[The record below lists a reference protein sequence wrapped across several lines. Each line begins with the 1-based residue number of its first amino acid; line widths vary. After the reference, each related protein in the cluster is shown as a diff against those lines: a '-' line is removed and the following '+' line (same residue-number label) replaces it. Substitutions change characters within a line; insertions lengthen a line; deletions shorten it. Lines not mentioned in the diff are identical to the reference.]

1 MLTNFVFVLDTNRRI
16 LDPCHPAVAR
26 KLMAT
31 EQAKE
36 FRRYPEVIILD
47 KDIPDAD
54 PQPLT
59 LKIDPGSRVTGFALL
74 NPKHKVIWAM
84 ELTHRGQAISASLTR
99 RAAIRSNRRNR
110 KTRYRKARFNFR
122 TKPKGW
128 LAPSLM
134 HRVLTVE
141 TWVQRICKYANITQ
155 IVMELVK
162 FDTQLMQN
170 PEISGVQY
178 QQGTLYGYEVRQYL
192 LEKWGRKC
200 AYCGAENLP
209 LQIEHIQPKSKGGSD
224 RVSNLTLA
232 CETCNQAKGN
242 QDIREFLSEKS
253 SLLAHILKQAKIPLR
268 DVAAVNSTRWK
279 LFNQLQL
286 TGIPVST
293 GTGGQTQYNRETN
306 GLQKGHWI
314 DAACVGKDTGKLTLK
329 TTQPL
334 NIECKGHGNRQ
345 MCGTNKYGF
354 PIRHRTRRNRC
365 WGFRTGDMVVAKVP
379 QGKFAGKWVG
389 RISIRS
395 KPSFKIASSQ
405 TFDVHPKYLKTIRK
419 SDGYRYEFKHHGH

>member
-16 LDPCHPAVAR
+16 LDPCHPAVVR
-26 KLMAT
+26 KLMST
-31 EQAKE
+31 GKAKE

-47 KDIPDAD
+47 KDIPSAD
-54 PQPLT
+54 SQTLT

-74 NPKHKVIWAM
+74 NPKNEVIWAM
-84 ELTHRGQAISASLTR
+84 ELTHRGKAISASLTR
-99 RAAIRSNRRNR
+99 RAAMRSKRRNR
-110 KTRYRKARFNFR
+110 KTRDRKARFKFR
-122 TKPKGW
+122 SKPKGW

-134 HRVLTVE
+134 HRVLTIE
-141 TWVQRICKYANITQ
+141 TWVKRICKYANVAQ
-155 IVMELVK
+155 IVVELVK
-162 FDTQLMQN
+162 FDTQLMQK
-170 PEISGVQY
+170 PEIDGVEY
-178 QQGTLYGYEVRQYL
+178 QQGALYGYEVRQYL

-200 AYCGAENLP
+200 AYCGAENIP
-209 LQIEHIQPKSKGGSD
+209 LQIEHIKPKSKGGSD

-242 QDIREFLSEKS
+242 QAIQAFLSEKPA
-253 SLLAHILKQAKIPLR
+253 LLDHILKQAKTPLR
-268 DVAAVNSTRWK
+268 DAAAVNSTRWK

-286 TGIPVST
+286 TEIPVNA

-306 GLQKGHWI
+306 DLQKGHWI
-314 DAACVGKDTGKLTLK
+314 DAACVGKYTGKLTLK

-354 PIRHRTRRNRC
+354 PIRHRTRCNRFL
-365 WGFRTGDMVVAKVP
+365 GFQTGDMVVAEVAK
-379 QGKFAGKWVG
+379 GKFAGKWVG

-395 KPSFKIASSQ
+395 RPSFKIVSNQ
-405 TFDVHPKYLKTIRK
+405 TFDVHPKYLKTIHK